1 MCKITERPPHPDDN
15 FYGQIED
22 THMIR
27 DENDLESPKE
37 PEHSGGN
44 NDKSSRNG
52 KSEDWIGELEREL
65 QEITKKWPGSQRLG

>member
-1 MCKITERPPHPDDN
+1 
-15 FYGQIED
+15 
-22 THMIR
+22 MIR

-44 NDKSSRNG
+44 NEKSSRNG